1 MRKTFKNYIFSR
13 QIILVTIIFF
23 ICFAFSTYLHTTLT
37 KKEALAHSENISNQ
51 VFSSMYQVMRKGWS
65 KQDVELFTQSLKDNF
80 KDSNYNINIYRSQ
93 TVAELFGEVKENT
106 KDNIL
111 INILEGKQEELFYF
125 QDDIIRNILPLHAR
139 SEC

>member
-1 MRKTFKNYIFSR
+1 M
-13 QIILVTIIFF
+13 
-23 ICFAFSTYLHTTLT
+23 
-37 KKEALAHSENISNQ
+37 AHSENISNQ

-93 TVAELFGEVKENT
+93 TVSELFGEVKENT

-111 INILEGKQEELFYF
+111 MNILEGKQEELFYF

-139 SEC
+139 SECISCHANAQVGDVLGVIEVKHNLSNLLKKRNINLLSFS